1 MPPSCDE
8 LPCLTSRS
16 TEETA
21 AELFFITEIILDLN
35 SGAVV
40 QPSAEKKKK
49 KKTPL
54 RFYYAAV
61 CSHCLSEP

>member
-8 LPCLTSRS
+8 LPCLTSQS

-40 QPSAEKKKK
+40 QPSAGKKKK
-49 KKTPL
+49 KKKLHLDSIML
-54 RFYYAAV
+54 RFV
-61 CSHCLSEP
+61 HTV